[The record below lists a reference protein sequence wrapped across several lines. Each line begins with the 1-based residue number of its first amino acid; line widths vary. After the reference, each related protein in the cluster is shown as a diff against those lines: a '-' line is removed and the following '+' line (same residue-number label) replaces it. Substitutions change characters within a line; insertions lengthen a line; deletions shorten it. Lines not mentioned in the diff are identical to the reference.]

1 MQNMQQI
8 CHYNLTCAIVQ
19 NRRRIHSVQQGNQM
33 IRTMYDSRRC
43 IRWFAQDDSCKNRD
57 DSRTD
62 GDDSRKR
69 AF

>member
-1 MQNMQQI
+1 MLFHTTRFI
-8 CHYNLTCAIVQ
+8 T
-19 NRRRIHSVQQGNQM
+19 RIGNSILHIALVYFGNQM

-43 IRWFAQDDSCKNRD
+43 IRSFAQDDSRKKVD